1 MVKWMIFTA
10 KTTFKKLLQK
20 ISSTDFISFPHCI
33 PGKTRP
39 FFPMPQKSVLLIFC
53 VFLPPGSVAA
63 LDTGGIFGIIEKK
76 RKGDVTVNKQ
86 PYERYPETY
95 IRLLQWIRD
104 YAKTHEGDRLPPE
117 EAIAKTLGVSRVK
130 IRDVL
135 AQLEAAG
142 YITRKRGVGTL
153 INRYVLAEAARL
165 DVDSVYMDIVSAY
178 GYRPHS
184 ATRKIKLLS
193 EPPEQIL
200 RMLQMPP
207 GAEVYLFEK
216 VIYADRQPVIVV
228 DDYLPAALYDQ
239 ANCDLT
245 MMDTDFYLFLQSMC
259 DELLQ
264 TVTVHMDA
272 CCADEKLARTMQVEP
287 GTALLKLDSVF
298 YTQASEPILFSVEY
312 YNAKLIPFSFQKR
325 ILSGKFKRDDPPSFM
340 GEE

>member
-1 MVKWMIFTA
+1 M
-10 KTTFKKLLQK
+10 
-20 ISSTDFISFPHCI
+20 
-33 PGKTRP
+33 
-39 FFPMPQKSVLLIFC
+39 
-53 VFLPPGSVAA
+53 
-63 LDTGGIFGIIEKK
+63 
-76 RKGDVTVNKQ
+76 NKQ

-104 YAKTHEGDRLPPE
+104 YARTHDGDRLPPE
-117 EAIAKTLGVSRVK
+117 ETIARTLGVSRVK

-153 INRYVLAEAARL
+153 LNRYVLAEAARL
-165 DVDSVYMDIVSAY
+165 DIDSVYVDIVAAC

-193 EPPEQIL
+193 EPPAQVLQKL
-200 RMLQMPP
+200 RLSP

-216 VIYADRQPVIVV
+216 VIYADDQPVILV
-228 DDYLPAALYDQ
+228 DDYLPADLYDR

-264 TVTVHMDA
+264 TVTIHMDA
-272 CCADEKLARTMQVEP
+272 CIAADKLARTMQVAE
-287 GTALLKLDSVF
+287 GSALLKLNSVF
-298 YTQASEPILFSVEY
+298 YTQASEPILYSVEY
-312 YNAKLIPFSFQKR
+312 YNTRLIPFSFQKR
-325 ILSGKFKRDDPPSFM
+325 ILSGKFKRNDPPSFM
-340 GEE
+340 E